1 MHIGIVVL
9 FSQQP
14 HFEIISM
21 FLQNQ
26 QPELSISIRKVTL
39 LHSQRN
45 NADIM
50 AEFRYA
56 FYNGEYRKG
65 LQRYE
70 QLYCD
75 SQAVINAL
83 DNFQIN

>member
-26 QPELSISIRKVTL
+26 QPELPTSVKNVTL
-39 LHSQRN
+39 LHSQGN
-45 NADIM
+45 
-50 AEFRYA
+50 
-56 FYNGEYRKG
+56 NGEYRKG
-65 LQRYE
+65 LQMYE